1 MTVAVAPL
9 AIVVKGYPRLSET
22 FIARE
27 LAGLQRRGI
36 AFSLHALRHPS
47 ADAQLTRYEPRL
59 ACDYLPEYLHEAPLV
74 VARAVMGAARLPG
87 FARAVRALH
96 RDLAR
101 DPGRARVRRFGQAC
115 VLAQRLGPRVR
126 HIHCHFAHSPA
137 SVTRHAAQ
145 LLGIG
150 YSLSAH
156 AKDVWTTPDWDLRD
170 KLAEAAFVVTCN
182 TPAQERLLRLS
193 PDCRLSLVHH
203 GVDDGLVVPSV
214 SPSTRDGSDA
224 GAPVRLLA
232 VARAVEKKGL
242 PHLIEAVARLAGR
255 VHVELE
261 HFGDGPL
268 LGRLR
273 EQVASRG
280 LKKTVTLHGGRPH
293 GEIIAAMDGAD
304 LLVFPADVA
313 TDGDRDGL
321 PNVVLEAQARGLC
334 VVACDAGGV
343 GDAVRDGLTGALV
356 VRGDPEALSRRLE
369 ALCRQPQERA
379 RMARVAL
386 EMNAPLF
393 DAARGY
399 DQIAA
404 LLRQAAGVA

>member
-1 MTVAVAPL
+1 MTAAEAPL

-27 LAGLQRRGI
+27 LAGLQCRGI
-36 AFSLHALRHPS
+36 AFSLHALRRPS
-47 ADAQLTRYEPRL
+47 ADARLTRYEPRL

-74 VARAVMGAARLPG
+74 VARAVAVAATLPG
-87 FARAVRALH
+87 FATAARAFR

-115 VLAQRLGPRVR
+115 VLAQRLGTDVR

-137 SVTRHAAQ
+137 SVTRYAA
-145 LLGIG
+145 LLLEIG
-150 YSLSAH
+150 YSVSAH

-170 KLAEAAFVVTCN
+170 KLSEAAFVVTCN
-182 TPAQERLLRLS
+182 SAARERLLGLT
-193 PDCRLSLVHH
+193 PGCRLSLVHH
-203 GVDDGLVVPSV
+203 GVAAKLVRPSV

-224 GAPVRLLA
+224 GAAVRLVS

-242 PHLIEAVARLAGR
+242 HHLLEAVARLAGR
-255 VHVELE
+255 VHVELA

-268 LGRLR
+268 LGRLQ
-273 EQVASRG
+273 EHVVSLG
-280 LKKTVTLHGGRPH
+280 LQSAVTLHGGRPH
-293 GEIIAAMDGAD
+293 DEIITAMDGAD
-304 LLVFPADVA
+304 ILVFPADVA
-313 TDGDRDGL
+313 ADGDRDGL

-343 GDAVRDGLTGALV
+343 GDAVHDGVTGALV
-356 VRGDPEALSRRLE
+356 PRGDPEALARRIE
-369 ALCRQPQERA
+369 ALCRQPHERA
-379 RMARVAL
+379 RMARGAL
-386 EMNAPLF
+386 EMNVPLF
-393 DAARGY
+393 DAARGH

>member
-1 MTVAVAPL
+1 MTVAGATL

-47 ADAQLTRYEPRL
+47 ADARLTRYEPRL

-74 VARAVMGAARLPG
+74 VARAVAGATGLPG
-87 FARAVRALH
+87 FAKAARAFRH
-96 RDLAR
+96 DLAR
-101 DPGRARVRRFGQAC
+101 DPGRARIRRFGQAC
-115 VLAQRLGPRVR
+115 VLAQRLGRHVH

-137 SVTRHAAQ
+137 SVARYAAC

-156 AKDVWTTPDWDLRD
+156 AKDVWTTPVWDLRD

-182 TPAQERLLRLS
+182 SPARDRLLQIS

-203 GVDDGLVVPSV
+203 GVDGGLVVPSV
-214 SPSTRDGSDA
+214 SVSTRDGSDA
-224 GAPVRLLA
+224 GAPVRLVA

-242 PHLIEAVARLAGR
+242 RHLLEAVARLAGR
-255 VHVELE
+255 VHVELA

-268 LGRLR
+268 LGRMR
-273 EQVASRG
+273 EHVVSLG
-280 LKKTVTLHGGRPH
+280 LQERVTLHGGRPH
-293 GEIIAAMDGAD
+293 GEIIAAMDAAD

-313 TDGDRDGL
+313 ADGDRDGL

-343 GDAVRDGLTGALV
+343 GDAVRDGVTGALV
-356 VRGDPEALSRRLE
+356 ARGDPEALACRIE
-369 ALCRQPQERA
+369 VLCRQPQERA
-379 RMARVAL
+379 RLARAAL
-386 EMNAPLF
+386 GMNAALF
-393 DAARGY
+393 DAAAGH

-404 LLRQAAGVA
+404 LLREAAGVA